1 MTNEKYLEAVNTLN
15 AWAYAY
21 YTLSNEIATDY
32 MYDTLYFEVVA
43 YEKENADK
51 ISPLSPTQRV
61 GDSVLDGFEKSSHL
75 VKMYSLDDVFNEA
88 EFLEWANKIKLE
100 FPDAEFYAE
109 PKYDGLSLNI
119 LYENGDLV
127 KATTRGDGEI
137 GENVTANVAHVK
149 GIPLH
154 IAYKGRVEV
163 RGEVTIFKADFAKV
177 NELRVA
183 SGKEEFSNERNAA
196 SGALRS
202 YDSIS
207 VKNANLKF
215 TPYGLGF
222 CEKTFTKQ
230 HESYD
235 WLMSLGF
242 INWGTNNLVRRSTN
256 PKDIVAEYMEMIETR
271 DSFPMLLD
279 GMVVKVDQK
288 AIQEE
293 LGFATKYPKWG
304 IAFKFPA
311 MEAKTRVKDVI
322 LQVGKT
328 GAITPVAIVE
338 PTDFDGVVV
347 ERATLH
353 NFSEI
358 KRQDIRIGDYVTL
371 IRSGDVIPK
380 ITGVFVLDRTGEER
394 EILEPCNCPVCG
406 APVEKKKKFNSE
418 EDSTSIYCSNLVC
431 PAIVKERIA
440 YAVSKKAFDIPG
452 VGESVIEELVA
463 KGYVSRVSDI
473 FDLTVQDFLTL
484 TGFKAKKAEK
494 SFEAIQAI
502 VGKTTMAKF
511 INALDIELI
520 GERASKKLAANQKAV
535 ELITGSIDE
544 VPTIE
549 FFESIEDIGGAMARN
564 IVEFLL
570 SNRTLINDLKDRV
583 QPILPDFSNSH
594 INMDTAIAGKTF
606 VITGTLTQSR
616 EHFVALI
623 EANGGKMSGSVSK
636 KTDYLLAG
644 DKAGSKADK
653 AKELGVTVLTEDD
666 FNALLA

>member
-1 MTNEKYLEAVNTLN
+1 MNNAKYLEAVNTLN

-21 YTLSNEIATDY
+21 YTLSNEIATDK
-32 MYDTLYFEVVA
+32 MYDDLYFQVKA
-43 YEKENADK
+43 YEEANPSEV
-51 ISPLSPTQRV
+51 SPLSPTQRV
-61 GDSVLDGFEKSSHL
+61 GDTVLEGFEKSKHIA
-75 VKMYSLDDVFNEA
+75 KMYSLDDVFNEE
-88 EFLEWANKIKLE
+88 EFLEWANKIKIE
-100 FPDAEFYAE
+100 FPNAVFYAE
-109 PKYDGLSLNI
+109 PKYDGLSLNL

-127 KATTRGDGEI
+127 KATTRGDGET
-137 GENVTANVAHVK
+137 GENVTANIPHVK

-154 IAYKGRVEV
+154 IAYKGKIEI

-177 NELRVA
+177 NELRIE
-183 SGKEEFSNERNAA
+183 SGKEMFSNERNAA

-215 TPYGLGF
+215 TPYGLGHSDIAF
-222 CEKTFTKQ
+222 KEQ

-235 WLMSLGF
+235 WVMSQGF
-242 INWGTNNLVRRSTN
+242 VNWGTNNLVRKSLD
-256 PKDIVAEYMEMIETR
+256 PQDIVKEYQEMIVTR

-311 MEAKTRVKDVI
+311 VEAKTKVKDVI

-358 KRQDIRIGDYVTL
+358 RRQDIKIGDTVTL

-380 ITGVFVLDRTGEER
+380 ITGVFVLDRTGNER

-418 EDSTSIYCSNLVC
+418 EDSTAIYCSNQVC
-431 PAIVKERIA
+431 PAVVKERIA

-452 VGESVIEELVA
+452 VGESVIEELVQ
-463 KGYVSRVSDI
+463 KGFVSRVSDI
-473 FDLTVQDFLTL
+473 FDLTVNDFLSL
-484 TGFKAKKAEK
+484 TGFKDRKAEK
-494 SFEAIQAI
+494 SYEAIQAVI
-502 VGKTTMAKF
+502 GQTNMAKF

-535 ELITGSIDE
+535 ELIIGSTDE
-544 VPTIE
+544 EPTIE
-549 FFESIEDIGGAMARN
+549 FFESIEDIGSAMARN
-564 IVEFLL
+564 IVDFLL
-570 SNRTLINDLKDRV
+570 VNRVLINDLKNRV
-583 QPILPDFSNSH
+583 QPIIPDFTTSN

-606 VITGTLTQSR
+606 VITGTLSQSR
-616 EHFVALI
+616 EHFAALI
-623 EANGGKMSGSVSK
+623 EANGGKLSGSVSK

-653 AKELGVTVLTEDD
+653 AKELGVTVLNEDS
-666 FNALLA
+666 FTALIS